1 MTATALIHTVDTPD
15 GPFTILEDDEGRV
28 LSSGWTDSDE
38 AVFARLAPK
47 HRPHARAGRSQNTQ
61 AVDAFYSG
69 DVHAIDDV
77 PVRQF
82 GTPLQT
88 ISWAEL
94 RRIAPGA
101 PITYTELAARSGN
114 ARAVRAAAS
123 ACARN
128 APELFV
134 PCHRVINTAG
144 GLAGFAWGVPVKRA
158 LLAREAAAANAG

>member
-1 MTATALIHTVDTPD
+1 MTATALLHTIDTPD

-28 LSSGWTDSDE
+28 LSSGWTGSFDE
-38 AVFARLAPK
+38 VVARLAP
-47 HRPHARAGRSQNTQ
+47 RNQPAALAGRSQNTQ

-69 DVHAIDDV
+69 DIHAIDDV

-88 ISWAEL
+88 VSWAEL
-94 RRIAPGA
+94 RLIDPGK

-128 APELFV
+128 APALFV
-134 PCHRVINTAG
+134 PCHRVVNTAG
-144 GLAGFAWGVPVKRA
+144 GLAGFAWGVPVKRS

>member
-1 MTATALIHTVDTPD
+1 MIGTSLIDTITTPD
-15 GPFTILEDDEGRV
+15 GAFMILENEDGSV
-28 LSSGWTDSDE
+28 LSSGWTDSVE
-38 AVFARLAPK
+38 AVLARLSSRN
-47 HRPHARAGRSQNTQ
+47 RPTALPGRSQNRD

-69 DVHAIDDV
+69 DVRAIDSV
-77 PVRQF
+77 SVRQF

-88 ISWAEL
+88 VSWTAL

-128 APELFV
+128 APALFV
-134 PCHRVINTAG
+134 PCHRVITTTG
-144 GLAGFAWGVPVKRA
+144 GLAGFAWGIPVKRA
-158 LLAREAAAANAG
+158 LLAREAAAVPHE

>member
-1 MTATALIHTVDTPD
+1 MTATALLHTIDTPD

-28 LSSGWTDSDE
+28 LSSGWTGSFDE
-38 AVFARLAPK
+38 VVARLAP
-47 HRPHARAGRSQNTQ
+47 RNQPVALAGRSQNTQ

-69 DVHAIDDV
+69 DIHAIDDV

-88 ISWAEL
+88 VSWAEL
-94 RRIAPGA
+94 RLIDPGK

-128 APELFV
+128 APALFV
-134 PCHRVINTAG
+134 PCHRVVNTAG
-144 GLAGFAWGVPVKRA
+144 GLAGFAWGVPVKRS

>member
-1 MTATALIHTVDTPD
+1 MTATALTHTIDTPD
-15 GPFTILEDDEGRV
+15 GPFTILEDGEGRV

-38 AVFARLAPK
+38 AVLARLAPRN
-47 HRPHARAGRSQNTQ
+47 RPHALPGRSRHAH
-61 AVDAFYSG
+61 AVDAYYSG
-69 DVHAIDDV
+69 DVHVIDAV
-77 PVRQF
+77 PVHQF

-88 ISWAEL
+88 VSWAEL
-94 RRIAPGA
+94 RRIAPGT

-128 APELFV
+128 APALFV
-134 PCHRVINTAG
+134 PCHRVVNTAG

-158 LLAREAAAANAG
+158 LLAREAAAAE

>member
-1 MTATALIHTVDTPD
+1 V
-15 GPFTILEDDEGRV
+15 R
-28 LSSGWTDSDE
+28 
-38 AVFARLAPK
+38 
-47 HRPHARAGRSQNTQ
+47 
-61 AVDAFYSG
+61 
-69 DVHAIDDV
+69 AIDAV

-88 ISWAEL
+88 VSWTEL

-128 APELFV
+128 APALFV
-134 PCHRVINTAG
+134 PCHRVVNTAG
-144 GLAGFAWGVPVKRA
+144 GLAGFAWGIPVKRA
-158 LLAREAAAANAG
+158 LLAREAAASSAA